1 MIKHK
6 KEFTIGIILAI
17 SFFVVL
23 FIIYS
28 PVFPGKRNG
37 LEYADMLFNR
47 IAKGST
53 YYIPDIMKKNEKF
66 LGKGIDVSITMKS
79 AEQAEKVS
87 RLYLKAGTNV
97 AVEENKMKIAGDLG
111 TMLKSALAD
120 SDDMFKNKGDEVS
133 ERYGY
138 DGKEALYYW
147 WLSLKAID
155 KGLKKQGKFAEA
167 AFISDVVKK
176 AVEPGYNF
184 YGIEGESAREHAG
197 ILTFSLVFYIIYTIW
212 WGFAIYFLFEG
223 FGLRMVKAKEKKEV

>member
-1 MIKHK
+1 MVEHK
-6 KEFTIGIILAI
+6 KEFTIGLILAI
-17 SFFVVL
+17 SFFTVL

-28 PVFPGKRNG
+28 PVFPGKKNG

-53 YYIPDIMKKNEKF
+53 YYIPDIMEKNEKF
-66 LGKGIDVSITMKS
+66 VGKGIDVSITVKG
-79 AEQAEKVS
+79 AEEAEKVS
-87 RLYLKAGTNV
+87 RLYLKAGADVT
-97 AVEENKMKIAGDLG
+97 VEGNKIKIAGDLG
-111 TMLKSALAD
+111 TILKSALAD
-120 SDDMFKNKGDEVS
+120 SDAMFKNKGNEVS

-138 DGKEALYYW
+138 DEKEATYYW

-155 KGLKKQGKFAEA
+155 KALKKQKKFAEA
-167 AFISDVVKK
+167 SFISDVVKK

-197 ILTFSLVFYIIYTIW
+197 ILTFSLVFYVIYTLW
-212 WGFAIYFLFEG
+212 WGYAIYFLFEG

>member
-1 MIKHK
+1 MITHK
-6 KEFTIGIILAI
+6 KEFTIGIALGI

-28 PVFPGKRNG
+28 PVFPGKQNG

-53 YYIPDIMKKNEKF
+53 YYIPDIMEKNEKF
-66 LGKGIDVSITMKS
+66 VGKEIDVSITMKG
-79 AEQAEKVS
+79 AEEAEKVS
-87 RLYLKAGTNV
+87 RLYSQAGASV
-97 AVEENKMKIAGDLG
+97 AVEGSEMKIAGDLG
-111 TMLKSALAD
+111 TILKSTLAD
-120 SDDMFKNKGDEVS
+120 SDAMFKNKTDEVS

-147 WLSLKAID
+147 WLSLKAMD
-155 KGLKKQGKFAEA
+155 KALKKQGKFAESK
-167 AFISDVVKK
+167 FISDAVKK

-184 YGIEGESAREHAG
+184 YGIESESARKHAG
-197 ILTFSLVFYIIYTIW
+197 ILSFSLVFYVLYTLW
-212 WGFAIYFLFEG
+212 WGYAIYFLFEG